1 MDNTSALDS
10 SNYHLRTARGNNYL
24 KKPEFSKLG
33 YWNCNLKV
41 PHSSSSVLN
50 DSKFNYIVKHCKFKK
65 RKKPP
70 QVSLCF
76 HSTIPVF
83 ANKFSLPFRLAVRK

>member
-1 MDNTSALDS
+1 MAN
-10 SNYHLRTARGNNYL
+10 
-24 KKPEFSKLG
+24 KKTNEFSRLG

-50 DSKFNYIVKHCKFKK
+50 DSKFNYIVNHCKL
-65 RKKPP
+65 KKPA

-83 ANKFSLPFRLAVRK
+83 AYKFSLPFRLAVRK